1 MKAALWETYGKP
13 ADALRF
19 SDADQPRPKS
29 NEVLI
34 KVHASTVTA
43 GDARIRA
50 LNVPQGFRL
59 LTRLAFGWFK
69 PRKTIPGMEF
79 SGVVKFVG
87 NGVKSFKAGDRV
99 FGSTGMQLGAHAEYL
114 CLPEKAVMVKLPVEI
129 SHQEAVASLFGGLT
143 AIHFLKQKA
152 QLKAGQTIL
161 INGASGSVGTASIQV
176 AKYLGAN
183 ITAVC
188 STGNMK
194 LVKSLGANQVIDYTQ
209 TDLDAISAE
218 FDFILDAVGNLPL
231 SRCQNMLKERGK
243 VIAIVADLPTN
254 ISAIF
259 NAKLISGVAWENKAN
274 LTFLKIQVLN
284 GDFNPVVDRVYPI
297 EHIVKAHEYVDTG
310 HKKGSVVIT
319 MDD

>member
-1 MKAALWETYGKP
+1 MKAALWETYGQP
-13 ADALRF
+13 AAALRF

-29 NEVLI
+29 NELLI

-50 LNVPQGFRL
+50 LNVPKGFRL

-87 NGVKSFKAGDRV
+87 NGVKSFKSGDRV

-114 CLPEKAVMVKLPVEI
+114 CLPEKAVMVKLPAEI
-129 SHQEAVASLFGGLT
+129 NHQEAVASLFGGQT
-143 AIHFLKQKA
+143 AIHFLKQQARLQK
-152 QLKAGQTIL
+152 GQSIL
-161 INGASGSVGTASIQV
+161 INGASGAVGTASIQV

-188 STGNMK
+188 STDNLEM
-194 LVKSLGANQVIDYTQ
+194 VKSLGANQTIDYTQ
-209 TDLDAISAE
+209 TDLE
-218 FDFILDAVGNLPL
+218 TLPEKFDFILDVVGNLPL
-231 SRCQNMLKERGK
+231 SRCQNMLHEQGK
-243 VIAIVADLPTN
+243 LIAVTADFLTN
-254 ISAIF
+254 IKAIF
-259 NAKLISGVAWENKAN
+259 NANLISGVARENKAN
-274 LTFLKIQVLN
+274 LTLLKILVLN
-284 GDFNPVVDRVYPI
+284 GDFKPVIDRVYPI
-297 EHIVKAHEYVDTG
+297 EQIVKAHEYVDAG
-310 HKKGSVVIT
+310 HKKGNVIIT